1 MTRKHLLFTLALLCS
16 QVSFAQFIGFE
27 TEIPKEFT
35 TADKGKIAL
44 STRYYKEGRQSLEWD
59 FRSGSKLNISL
70 EKLLTLDEQ
79 MENSYGITL
88 WIYNEVPQQD
98 SIRFEFLSP
107 PRRCVLL
114 VQFPVGI
121 GWLARLLDWLPT
133 HERK

>member
-44 STRYYKEGRQSLEWD
+44 STRYYKEGKQSLEWD
-59 FRSGSKLNISL
+59 FHSGSKLNVSL
-70 EKLLTLDEQ
+70 EQLLTLDEQ

-88 WIYNEVPQQD
+88 WIYNEVP
-98 SIRFEFLSP
+98 SKIPFVLSSFP
-107 PRRCVLL
+107 PKEMCL
-114 VQFPVGI
+114 I
-121 GWLARLLDWLPT
+121 GTVSSWHRLAGALAGLASNT
-133 HERK
+133 